1 MQTPSYMDGRS
12 IVPLLV
18 STAVAEQQGER
29 LPGSVLQTLARH
41 EGDDVPMSRVAS
53 FHTYLLRPICDYL
66 MVKQGGRP
74 ILSAHLNFKLQ
85 RLYPKRKQPEF

>member
-1 MQTPSYMDGRS
+1 MPFF
-12 IVPLLV
+12 
-18 STAVAEQQGER
+18 AGER

-66 MVKQGGRP
+66 IVKQGGRP
-74 ILSAHLNFKLQ
+74 ILSAHLNFKLK